1 MSRILNEYEASKP
14 ALRRYLG
21 RFFRRQQD
29 VDDQLQE
36 VFVRAYAAETRG
48 ATILLPRAYLFR
60 VAKHVAL
67 NEIAR
72 RKNSETTSVEDFA
85 DPDVVGSGNQ
95 PGVEQEVDGRRR
107 LALFSN
113 AVAALPS
120 QCRKVLV
127 LKKIEGLS
135 QREIAARLG
144 IAEST
149 VEKHL
154 AKALLLT
161 RDFMARR
168 DPTFGQDSS
177 AGEPATVRRLRTGE
191 AE

>member
-1 MSRILNEYEASKP
+1 MSRILTEFESSKT

-21 RFFRRQQD
+21 RFFRRPPD
-29 VDDQLQE
+29 VEDLLQE
-36 VFVRAYAAETRG
+36 TFVRAYAAEARG
-48 ATILLPRAYLFR
+48 PILMPRAYLFR
-60 VAKHVAL
+60 VAKHVSL

-72 RKNSETTSVEDFA
+72 RKNSDTHSVEDFD

-95 PGVEQEVDGRRR
+95 PGVEQEVDGRRQ
-107 LALFSN
+107 LALFAN

-135 QREIAARLG
+135 QREIATRLG

-168 DPTFGQDSS
+168 DASFALDASQP
-177 AGEPATVRRLRTGE
+177 EPPAVRRLRTGE

>member
-1 MSRILNEYEASKP
+1 
-14 ALRRYLG
+14 
-21 RFFRRQQD
+21 
-29 VDDQLQE
+29 
-36 VFVRAYAAETRG
+36 
-48 ATILLPRAYLFR
+48 
-60 VAKHVAL
+60 
-67 NEIAR
+67 
-72 RKNSETTSVEDFA
+72 
-85 DPDVVGSGNQ
+85 
-95 PGVEQEVDGRRR
+95 VEQEVDGRRR
-107 LALFSN
+107 LALFAN

-135 QREIAARLG
+135 QREIAIRLG

-161 RDFMARR
+161 RDYMARR
-168 DPTFGQDSS
+168 DANIATESS
-177 AGEPATVRRLRTGE
+177 VTEAAEIRRLRTGD

>member
-1 MSRILNEYEASKP
+1 M
-14 ALRRYLG
+14 
-21 RFFRRQQD
+21 
-29 VDDQLQE
+29 
-36 VFVRAYAAETRG
+36 
-48 ATILLPRAYLFR
+48 
-60 VAKHVAL
+60 
-67 NEIAR
+67 
-72 RKNSETTSVEDFA
+72 
-85 DPDVVGSGNQ
+85 
-95 PGVEQEVDGRRR
+95 
-107 LALFSN
+107 
-113 AVAALPS
+113 
-120 QCRKVLV
+120 

-168 DPTFGQDSS
+168 DASFALGASQP
-177 AGEPATVRRLRTGE
+177 EPPAVRRLRTGE

>member
-1 MSRILNEYEASKP
+1 M
-14 ALRRYLG
+14 
-21 RFFRRQQD
+21 
-29 VDDQLQE
+29 
-36 VFVRAYAAETRG
+36 
-48 ATILLPRAYLFR
+48 
-60 VAKHVAL
+60 
-67 NEIAR
+67 
-72 RKNSETTSVEDFA
+72 EDFE
-85 DPDVVGSGNQ
+85 DPDVIGSRNQ
-95 PGVEQEVDGRRR
+95 PGVEQQVDGRRR
-107 LALFSN
+107 LALFAT

-135 QREIAARLG
+135 QKEIASRLG

-168 DPTFGQDSS
+168 EPSFEEEAS
-177 AGEPATVRRLRTGE
+177 ARETDTLRRFRSGD

>member
-1 MSRILNEYEASKP
+1 MSRILTEFEASKT

-21 RFFRRQQD
+21 RFFRRPQD
-29 VDDQLQE
+29 VEDFLQE
-36 VFVRAYAAETRG
+36 TFVRAYAAEARG
-48 ATILLPRAYLFR
+48 PILMPRAYLFR
-60 VAKHVAL
+60 VAKHVSL

-72 RKNSETTSVEDFA
+72 RKNSATDSVEDFP
-85 DPDVVGSGNQ
+85 DPDVVGSGTQ
-95 PGVEQEVDGRRR
+95 PGVEQEVDGRRQ
-107 LALFSN
+107 LALFAN

-135 QREIAARLG
+135 QREIATRLG

-161 RDFMARR
+161 RDYMTRNTS
-168 DPTFGQDSS
+168 PTSLDASLSEPS
-177 AGEPATVRRLRTGE
+177 AVRRLRTGE